1 MWGVPEPRDNTREM
15 AAEILIIALYLESQA
30 PVLVSILQDTA
41 AG

>member
-15 AAEILIIALYLESQA
+15 AVEILIIALYLENQA